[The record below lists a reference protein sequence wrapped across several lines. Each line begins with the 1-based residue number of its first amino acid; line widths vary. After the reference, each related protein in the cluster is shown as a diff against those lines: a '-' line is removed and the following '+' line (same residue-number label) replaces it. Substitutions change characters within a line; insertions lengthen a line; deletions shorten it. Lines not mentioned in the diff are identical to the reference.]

1 LLAGEGKND
10 ILDIGFR
17 RKHEVELQLPA
28 VAVKHNIDAR
38 IDVLEFQPLKI
49 PDTCPPLP
57 RIARVVVRMDT
68 FISSIGWIAAF
79 DAPAN
84 RIRIGCVDRR
94 IVSPASSSRAVYA
107 DALAMY
113 FTSVPA
119 CPAFGS
125 NRNGTDNCCATPG
138 VISNKS

>member
-57 RIARVVVRMDT
+57 RIARVVVRMDIH
-68 FISSIGWIAAF
+68 FIHWL
-79 DAPAN
+79 
-84 RIRIGCVDRR
+84 DRR
-94 IVSPASSSRAVYA
+94 FRRA
-107 DALAMY
+107 
-113 FTSVPA
+113 
-119 CPAFGS
+119 G
-125 NRNGTDNCCATPG
+125 
-138 VISNKS
+138 KSHSDRMRRPSYR